1 MAKSILQK
9 ADKCL
14 VCRSPHCLEEHH
26 VFEGARRN
34 ASEKY
39 GLKVNLCAFH
49 HRISSNSVHLCEEM
63 NRDLKA
69 WAQRKAMQHYGW
81 SVEDFIK
88 YIGKN
93 YLEE

>member
-1 MAKSILQK
+1 MAESILQK
-9 ADKCL
+9 AEKCL

-39 GLKVNLCAFH
+39 GLKVKLCAFH
-49 HRISSNSVHLCEEM
+49 HRISSNSVHLCRAMEK
-63 NRDLKA
+63 DLKK

-88 YIGKN
+88 NIGKN